1 MKNYKGI
8 LFQVG
13 EEGPIR
19 NSSYWGGNV
28 TDSPYI
34 PVATTP
40 KNITSQSWYDENG
53 DDEYIPEELFYEP
66 VEATLNFVY
75 KGTVAEAKTQIKAF
89 ISYLR
94 SGEFSFYDE
103 FYKVGRQK
111 SRLLDFSDEA
121 KWSYDDAYSQ
131 TGIAQFSIRVKIN
144 DPVTDI
150 VLWRFSE
157 TN

>member
-8 LFQVG
+8 LFKVG
-13 EEGPIR
+13 DNGPVS
-19 NSSYWGGNV
+19 NSTQWGCYV
-28 TDSPYI
+28 TGSPYI
-34 PVATTP
+34 PTATKP
-40 KNITSQSWYDENG
+40 KNIVSQSWYDENG
-53 DDEYIPEELFYEP
+53 DDEYIPEVLYYEP
-66 VEATLNFVY
+66 IEATLNFVY
-75 KGTVAEAKTQIKAF
+75 KGTVAEAKTQITAF

-121 KWSYDDAYSQ
+121 MWLYDDIEAQ

-144 DPVTDI
+144 DPVTDV
-150 VLWRFSE
+150 VL
-157 TN
+157 